1 MAYCAPKQLSVS
13 LPTIVPRIIEVL
25 TDTHHQVAAAAR
37 EALLRFGEVIHNP
50 EIQELVPVLLGAL
63 DDPANKT
70 DSALRTLL
78 YTAFIHYIDAP
89 SLALVIP
96 IIQRGM
102 RARMASTKRNAS
114 QIMGSMATLTDPK
127 DLVPYLDSLVPL
139 LRGVLVDPVPETR
152 ATSAKALGS
161 LVQKLGETQFPTL
174 VADLVKV
181 LKSDA
186 SGVDRAGAAQGLSE
200 VLSGIGMERL
210 EGLVPEILANCNST
224 RVPVREGF
232 MMLLIYLPVT
242 FGEEFQKF
250 LPQVIPPV
258 LSGLSDENEQVRDAS
273 LRAGRILVMS
283 YSKTAVDQLLPEL
296 LAGVQHESWRIR
308 HSSIEL
314 LGEFLFRVAGISGK
328 QAEKEREEAR
338 AQFFAVQE
346 GGEDE
351 DGEGA
356 GENAGEGAGEGDM
369 GSDDEDEEDEMAISS
384 NLRNIL
390 NDNLGADRCNSVLA
404 SLYVARSDV
413 SAMVRQAAFSVWKSI
428 VSHTPRTLR
437 ECLPKIM
444 DIVLSGL
451 SADQYERRTTAA
463 RTLGDLVRKLGE
475 SIMAEIVPILERA
488 LADQTSGAAGGVRH
502 GVFIGLSEIL
512 QSAGKSYIDVY
523 ADAMVPLVR
532 RGLCDEDAMVR
543 EAAASAF
550 DSLQQAVGPSVI
562 DSVVPPLLTALTMQ
576 QGGEDAAKDA

>member
-1 MAYCAPKQLSVS
+1 
-13 LPTIVPRIIEVL
+13 
-25 TDTHHQVAAAAR
+25 
-37 EALLRFGEVIHNP
+37 
-50 EIQELVPVLLGAL
+50 
-63 DDPANKT
+63 
-70 DSALRTLL
+70 
-78 YTAFIHYIDAP
+78 
-89 SLALVIP
+89 
-96 IIQRGM
+96 
-102 RARMASTKRNAS
+102 
-114 QIMGSMATLTDPK
+114 

-161 LVQKLGETQFPTL
+161 LVQKLGETQFPSL

-210 EGLVPEILANCNST
+210 EGLVPEILANCNSS

-258 LSGLSDENEQVRDAS
+258 LSGLADENEQVRDAA

-346 GGEDE
+346 GGEDDE

-356 GENAGEGAGEGDM
+356 GEGGEGAGEAGE
-369 GSDDEDEEDEMAISS
+369 GSDEDEDDELAISS
-384 NLRNIL
+384 NLRNVL
-390 NDNLGADRCNSVLA
+390 NENLGAERCNSVLA

-451 SADQYERRTTAA
+451 AADEYERRTTAA

-475 SIMAEIVPILERA
+475 SIMAEIVPILEMA
-488 LADQTSGAAGGVRH
+488 L
-502 GVFIGLSEIL
+502 
-512 QSAGKSYIDVY
+512 
-523 ADAMVPLVR
+523 
-532 RGLCDEDAMVR
+532 
-543 EAAASAF
+543 
-550 DSLQQAVGPSVI
+550 
-562 DSVVPPLLTALTMQ
+562 
-576 QGGEDAAKDA
+576 